1 MVHARRLERAC
12 AGRRGFVGAEGPP
25 VPLGPPMEP
34 VVDFRGAV
42 CLLGR
47 FPALAGV
54 DLDVAAGEIV
64 LLRGPNGAGKT
75 TVLRA
80 CAGLVPVVDG
90 AAAVLGVDLRT
101 DRRAVRHRVGLL
113 GHASGLY
120 EDLTV
125 ADNVRFWTRAGRAR
139 SADADAAMARLGLA
153 GRLADVAVA
162 RLSAGQRRR
171 TSLAVM
177 VARRPQLWLLDEP
190 HAALDQDGRDLVD
203 SLMADAV
210 AAGATVVFASHERDR
225 AEAVAHRTVTIA
237 GGTVVT
243 DPVPTAP
250 VGPVGPVGPGEAAD
264 VSPAPDPEAVVS

>member
-1 MVHARRLERAC
+1 
-12 AGRRGFVGAEGPP
+12 
-25 VPLGPPMEP
+25 MEP
-34 VVDFRGAV
+34 VVSFRGAV

-54 DLDVAAGEIV
+54 TLDVGAGEIV
-64 LLRGPNGAGKT
+64 LLQGPNGAGKT

-90 AAAVLGVDLRT
+90 QATVLGVDLRT

-125 ADNVRFWTRAGRAR
+125 ADNVRFWGRAGRAR
-139 SADADAAMARLGLA
+139 PGDVDAAMARLGLD

-171 TSLAVM
+171 ASLAVM
-177 VARRPQLWLLDEP
+177 VARRPALWLLDEP
-190 HAALDQDGRDLVD
+190 HAALDQEGRDLVD
-203 SLMADAV
+203 GLMADAV
-210 AAGATVVFASHERDR
+210 AAGATVLFASHELDR
-225 AEAVAHRTVTIA
+225 ATAVAHRTVTIA
-237 GGTVVT
+237 GGTAS
-243 DPVPTAP
+243 VPGVGAP
-250 VGPVGPVGPGEAAD
+250 AVAAALP
-264 VSPAPDPEAVVS
+264 PAPERVR